1 MPTWLHGALSTI
13 RDHRKAFIA
22 LNLAFYGFFGLCMLV
37 AAFLPDLQTGSLTA
51 ADPVLPRADQL
62 RFAGHAYTQGEPWMS
77 IAVSYLVD
85 LIASILPSLV
95 SSATYQE
102 ASMWNSLV
110 PQIGPDFDSFMPH
123 SLTFTI
129 KGEAYVLTAFALYV
143 QLRMS
148 LWPRRYG
155 LASRRSGIVAGALN
169 TARLSIFIVVALG
182 FGLVY
187 ESFDAVHYLPLLR

>member
-1 MPTWLHGALSTI
+1 MPTWLHGALSTL
-13 RDHRKAFIA
+13 REHRKAFIA

-37 AAFLPDLQTGSLTA
+37 ATFLPDLQADSLA
-51 ADPVLPRADQL
+51 ASDPMFPRPEQL
-62 RFAGHAYTQGEPWMS
+62 RLAGHAYSQGEPWLS

-85 LIASILPSLV
+85 LVASIVPSLV

-102 ASMWNSLV
+102 ASMWSSLV
-110 PQIGPDFDSFMPH
+110 PRIGPDLDSFIPH

-129 KGEAYVLTAFALYV
+129 KGEAYVLAAFALYV
-143 QLRMS
+143 QLRMF

-155 LASRRSGIVAGALN
+155 LASRRHGIVAGALN
-169 TARLSIFIVVALG
+169 TARLSIFIAVALG